1 VQAVAPGTVCKAGE
15 GATLDVEAAA
25 PTTLVSS
32 TSTGGNTSS
41 GSAHAAGTACTSDG
55 AWNCIG
61 GSSFQRCANGAWSA
75 VQAVAPGTVCK
86 AGEGATLAVE
96 AATAAKK
103 LRSRRFRGSAKLRL
117 A

>member
-1 VQAVAPGTVCKAGE
+1 
-15 GATLDVEAAA
+15 
-25 PTTLVSS
+25 
-32 TSTGGNTSS
+32 
-41 GSAHAAGTACTSDG
+41 
-55 AWNCIG
+55 
-61 GSSFQRCANGAWSA
+61 